1 MALTGFAGLL
11 LLLFGTAFNSVSAT
25 DSWGRLEWIPAS
37 IVGSLLFLSAA
48 FVLVWQYASRRTW
61 IARGILIA
69 GAGLCL
75 GTPAIRPFSLAVAL
89 ASRDPGPPDL
99 QTVRLAPPLHNGAN
113 ITDWS
118 PILTEGLPPGLRAQ
132 VDLMDFTIDAADGA
146 SWHSGWHSSKGD
158 LSYGHMGVD
167 PASWIP
173 DRLTSQ
179 LVNIRISA
187 AMTIYRTGT
196 TIQMIPGGG
205 PYEIPG
211 IGDCSILAI
220 ERLAPPAV
228 FCRAVRYPTEQ
239 VLVNGSPFIGEP
251 RGYAALLDLS
261 PVFRSFRQIG
271 NPDSFALTPER
282 PIAHIRRDLTLSQVR
297 LHVLPRTQ

>member
-1 MALTGFAGLL
+1 
-11 LLLFGTAFNSVSAT
+11 
-25 DSWGRLEWIPAS
+25 
-37 IVGSLLFLSAA
+37 
-48 FVLVWQYASRRTW
+48 
-61 IARGILIA
+61 
-69 GAGLCL
+69 
-75 GTPAIRPFSLAVAL
+75 
-89 ASRDPGPPDL
+89 
-99 QTVRLAPPLHNGAN
+99 
-113 ITDWS
+113 
-118 PILTEGLPPGLRAQ
+118 
-132 VDLMDFTIDAADGA
+132 
-146 SWHSGWHSSKGD
+146 
-158 LSYGHMGVD
+158 
-167 PASWIP
+167 
-173 DRLTSQ
+173 
-179 LVNIRISA
+179 
-187 AMTIYRTGT
+187 
-196 TIQMIPGGG
+196 MIPGGG